1 MPLGDSPPFR
11 AAHRIWAAAQATF
24 IRVLRKG
31 PIVPTYL
38 ENLGAKR
45 AEFTD
50 LANGLMQKAADEDR
64 ALSDDERAS
73 LEKWQ
78 AECKTLDA
86 EMAQVESINTG
97 SAKFAEAVAARQ
109 AKSDAER
116 TERRTAVASAAAV
129 APSGATTEAK
139 APTEVRQRK
148 SIGQVFVE
156 SAAFRDYR
164 DHGGRGASGA
174 VEFEDFLG
182 IERQR
187 AAIMTPDLEAV
198 IPPHTGF
205 APVGYT
211 TSSPLLDAIGRER
224 VSSGTVTWVDWGSS
238 NPMAGLVPEGDPKP
252 EAAITPTEEAL
263 NLDTFAHWKAISRQ
277 ALEDYARIRSI
288 VEGKLRGG
296 LEDALEQGAAT
307 ALTTA
312 TTIPAV
318 SDADLLTGIRLGIAS
333 TQEYG
338 FVANTVLLNPA
349 DFAALD
355 IQASEQAANGPIS
368 FGRFWGLAPV
378 AAGAVPAGTAYVGDF
393 RAGVT
398 WFDRGT
404 ASVYMTDS
412 HADYFIRNLLV
423 ILAETRAAFAVTD
436 PLALAKVTATAPGG
450 AAAAA
455 KASK

>member
-1 MPLGDSPPFR
+1 V
-11 AAHRIWAAAQATF
+11 A
-24 IRVLRKG
+24 
-31 PIVPTYL
+31 TYL
-38 ENLGAKR
+38 ENLGRQR

-50 LANGLMQKAADEDR
+50 LANGLMQTAADEDR
-64 ALSDDERAS
+64 TLSDDERAS

-78 AECKTLDA
+78 AECQRLDG
-86 EMAQVESINTG
+86 EMAQVEKINTG
-97 SAKFAEAVAARQ
+97 ASKFAEAVAARQ
-109 AKSDAER
+109 AKSNAER
-116 TERRTAVASAAAV
+116 DERRVAVASAAATS
-129 APSGATTEAK
+129 PGASTTEA
-139 APTEVRQRK
+139 APRAQVTERR
-148 SIGQVFVE
+148 SMGQVFVD
-156 SAAFRDYR
+156 SDAFRNYKSR
-164 DHGGRGASGA
+164 GGHGASEA
-174 VEFEDFLG
+174 VEFDDFLG
-182 IERQR
+182 TERR

-205 APVGYT
+205 APLGYT
-211 TSSPLLDAIGRER
+211 TSTPLLDAIGRER

-238 NPMAGLVPEGDPKP
+238 NPIAGKVPEGDVKP
-252 EAAITPTEEAL
+252 EAALAPTEVAL
-263 NLDTFAHWKAISRQ
+263 NLDTFAHWKAVSRQ

-288 VEGKLRGG
+288 IEGKLRGG

-312 TTIPAV
+312 TTIPDVAGE
-318 SDADLLTGIRLGIAS
+318 DLLTGIRLGIAS
-333 TQEYG
+333 TQESG

-378 AAGAVPAGTAYVGDF
+378 AAGAVPEGTAYVGDF

-412 HADYFIRNLLV
+412 HADYFVRNLLV

-436 PLALAKVTATAPGG
+436 PLALAKVTATPPAGVT
-450 AAAAA
+450 A

>member
-1 MPLGDSPPFR
+1 M
-11 AAHRIWAAAQATF
+11 
-24 IRVLRKG
+24 
-31 PIVPTYL
+31 PTYL

-86 EMAQVESINTG
+86 EMAQVESINAG
-97 SAKFAEAVAARQ
+97 AAQFAEAVAARQ
-109 AKSDAER
+109 AQADVER
-116 TERRTAVASAAAV
+116 TSRRTAVASAAAV
-129 APSGATTEAK
+129 APSGQTTEAK
-139 APTEVRQRK
+139 APQAQVRERR
-148 SIGQVFVE
+148 SMGQVFVE
-156 SAAFRDYR
+156 SQAFKDYR

-174 VEFEDFLG
+174 VEFDDFLG
-182 IERQR
+182 VERHR
-187 AAIMTPDLEAV
+187 AAIMTPDLEGV
-198 IPPHTGF
+198 IPPYTGF
-205 APVGYT
+205 SPVSYT
-211 TSSPLLDAIGRER
+211 TTSPLLDAIGRER
-224 VSSGTVTWVDWGSS
+224 VSSGTVTWVDWGGSD
-238 NPMAGLVPEGDPKP
+238 PVAGKVPEGDLKP

-277 ALEDYARIRSI
+277 ALEDYARIQSI

-296 LEDALEQGAAT
+296 LEDALEEGAAA
-307 ALTTA
+307 ALTGA
-312 TTIPAV
+312 TTIPGV

-355 IQASEQAANGPIS
+355 IQASAQAANGPIS
-368 FGRFWGLAPV
+368 FGRFWGLQPV
-378 AAGAVPAGTAYVGDF
+378 AAGAVPEGTAYVGDF

-436 PLALAKVTATAPGG
+436 PLALAKVTTSAPAGV
-450 AAAAA
+450 AA
-455 KASK
+455 KAAK